1 MRPEVQEL
9 VAMGPLPHSASA
21 ADDMMRLEEYQRR
34 LEAISQPVSDEEAEA
49 LARLFGPDDYFG
61 LAWTLVHLI
70 ESAPGW
76 PLVDRLPAIDNQWIA
91 LLRDRSALHEERE
104 T

>member
-9 VAMGPLPHSASA
+9 VAMGPLPDSASA
-21 ADDMMRLEEYQRR
+21 AGDMMKLEEYGR
-34 LEAISQPVSDEEAEA
+34 LLDAISKPVSDEEAEA
-49 LARLFGPDDYFG
+49 LVRLFGPDDGFG

-76 PLVDRLPAIDNQWIA
+76 PFVDRLPAVDNEWIA
-91 LLRDRSALHEERE
+91 LLRDRSSRRA
-104 T
+104 

>member
-9 VAMGPLPHSASA
+9 VAMGPLPDSASA
-21 ADDMMRLEEYQRR
+21 AGDMMKLEEYGR
-34 LEAISQPVSDEEAEA
+34 LLDAISKPVSDEEAEA
-49 LARLFGPDDYFG
+49 LVRLFGPDDCFG

-76 PLVDRLPAIDNQWIA
+76 PFVDRLPAVDNEWIA
-91 LLRDRSALHEERE
+91 LLRDRSSRRA
-104 T
+104 